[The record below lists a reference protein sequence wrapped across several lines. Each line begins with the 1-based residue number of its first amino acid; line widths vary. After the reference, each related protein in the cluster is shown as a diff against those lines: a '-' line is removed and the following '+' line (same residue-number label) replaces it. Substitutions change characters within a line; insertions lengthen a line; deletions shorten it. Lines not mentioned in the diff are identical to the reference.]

1 MPRRPTILLVEDDSE
16 TRALMCTWLH
26 EEGYRVRSARNGR
39 EALTMLHIEIPSAMV
54 VDLMMPVMDGAELRR
69 HQQEMPEAACVPFI
83 LLSGEQNVERIAR
96 ELNIADV
103 VAKPFDAEQLS
114 RIIALRCQREP

>member
-1 MPRRPTILLVEDDSE
+1 MSRRPTILLVEDDPE
-16 TRALMCTWLH
+16 TRALMRTWLH
-26 EEGYRVRSARNGR
+26 GEGYRVRSACNGS
-39 EALTMLHIEIPSAMV
+39 EALAMLHNEIPCAMV
-54 VDLMMPVMDGAELRR
+54 VDLKMPVMDGAELRR

-83 LLSGEQNVERIAR
+83 LLSAENNVERIAE

-114 RIIALRCQREP
+114 RLIALRCHRDP